1 LLSEGSA
8 GCVPRLSQSNEPGWE
23 EVLRRSQKLETRDPQ
38 TSKAVQ
44 GDENKMMKSKKRFSV
59 LLMAATL
66 LVAGAAGFAQRHFM
80 LTNAARPEVK
90 MQLSAAVERDSA
102 LVALDKTT
110 VVNPGEILD
119 WTITSE
125 NSGNAAALEYKTVG
139 HIPPGTTFVA
149 DSAKADG
156 AKAGYSIDN
165 GKSWSAQPMIE
176 VKQADGSIKRVPA
189 PVAMYT
195 EIRYEWADPLAQGGK
210 LSASYKVRVK

>member
-1 LLSEGSA
+1 
-8 GCVPRLSQSNEPGWE
+8 
-23 EVLRRSQKLETRDPQ
+23 
-38 TSKAVQ
+38 
-44 GDENKMMKSKKRFSV
+44 MMKSKKRFSV
-59 LLMAATL
+59 LLMAVLTL
-66 LVAGAAGFAQRHFM
+66 KVAGAAGFAQRHFM
-80 LTNAARPEVK
+80 LANAARPEVK
-90 MQLSAAVERDSA
+90 MQLSAAVERDS
-102 LVALDKTT
+102 LVPLDNKT

-119 WTITSE
+119 WTIASE

-156 AKAGYSIDN
+156 AKTVYSIDG
-165 GKSWSAQPMIE
+165 GKSYSAQPMIE
-176 VKQADGSIKRVPA
+176 VKQADGSVKRVPA